1 MSVSGPTRAGLMT
14 RGLIYLGVVAAL
26 IALVLA
32 QFTGALGKR
41 VDVSVQLS
49 DTGDALVAGS
59 DVKMRGVVV
68 GRVDSIHR
76 ELGRPGALVKLRLSP
91 DKARSV
97 PAGVTARSLP
107 ANVFGQDFIELLPP
121 AAVGGPAI
129 RDGAVIAQDTSQETV
144 ELSDVFGKLYRVLT
158 AVQPAKLS
166 QTLGALAEALGGRG
180 TQINSLIGRTD
191 AYLKQLKPQLPLLQ
205 HDITGFAGLAELLA
219 TQAPKLLDSVDDV
232 LVLLRDLVARQA
244 QFVELLSGGL
254 GLARN
259 AKDLLSTNSTN
270 LIRVSHQS
278 AQIIG
283 AFGKHPRAFGD
294 GFVNLGEFLGGLA
307 IHPGGKIGLD
317 AVIVPEP
324 LRSYGPADCPRYP
337 GLNGPNCAGAP
348 PGRPQPAGAAMAAPA
363 LSPAVTYGGIGA
375 VGSVSDRI
383 ALGQI
388 LAVLDRGAGRDYGD
402 VGLLLA
408 GSLLRGMTVVVPDG
422 DTR

>member
-1 MSVSGPTRAGLMT
+1 MT
-14 RGLIYLGVVAAL
+14 RGVIYLGVVAAL

-32 QFTGALGKR
+32 QFTGAIGKR
-41 VDVSVQLS
+41 VDVRVQLS
-49 DTGDALVAGS
+49 DTGDALVTGS

-68 GRVDSIHR
+68 GRVDSIR
-76 ELGRPGALVKLRLSP
+76 RDLGKAGALVTLRLSP
-91 DKARSV
+91 ARAHSV

-121 AAVGGPAI
+121 AAAGGPSI
-129 RDGAVIAQDTSQETV
+129 RDGAVIAQDTSAETV
-144 ELSDVFGKLYRVLT
+144 ELEDVFGKLYRVLT

-166 QTLGALAEALGGRG
+166 QTLGALAQALGGRG
-180 TQINSLIGRTD
+180 DEINGLIGRTD

-205 HDITGFAGLAELLA
+205 HDITGFAGLAETFA
-219 TQAPKLLDSVDDV
+219 TQSPKLLDSVDDV
-232 LVLLRDLVARQA
+232 LVLLRNLVARQA

-259 AKDLLSTNSTN
+259 ARDLLSTNSDN
-270 LIRVSHQS
+270 LIKVSHQS
-278 AQIIG
+278 AEVIG
-283 AFGKHPRAFGD
+283 AFGKHPRAFGE
-294 GFVNLGEFLGGLA
+294 GFVNLGDFLGGLA

-317 AVIVPEP
+317 AQLVPDP

-337 GLNGPNCAGAP
+337 GLDGPNCASPLAGK
-348 PGRPQPAGAAMAAPA
+348 PQSMVAAYAGQNPS
-363 LSPAVTYGGIGA
+363 LPTVTYGGIGA
-375 VGSVSDRI
+375 VGSVSDRL

-408 GSLLRGMTVVVPDG
+408 GSLLRGLTVLLPDG
-422 DTR
+422 GR